1 MRGYR
6 QWSRRIP
13 AWAVLF
19 AGALAL
25 FGITV
30 LADSVT
36 RNPRL
41 LPNLIVLGAF
51 TVPVS
56 FVALVR
62 DLLPSSGVPLR
73 ALVTCFVIGGVIGT
87 AAASLV
93 EYDALRDLDVLPAL
107 LVGAI
112 EEPAKLVLPLIA
124 FAVGAHRKTADGL
137 LLGVASGMG
146 FAAFETMGYALGA
159 LADADG
165 NADAAE
171 RVMLLR
177 GALAPMG
184 HPAWTGL
191 VCAALWWA
199 RRQDRRA
206 APLVALAAFLA
217 AVGLHGAWDGLD
229 SRLASFVVATMSAV
243 LLLTWIVIARREA
256 HEPLVAVAGLPD
268 AVDRGSTRRAPAH
281 SPRAARTCAP
291 SRHCDAARPEVGL
304 ARARVSG
311 PPDAH
316 VGPVG
321 MARAID

>member
-1 MRGYR
+1 MRSYR
-6 QWSRRIP
+6 RWSRRIP
-13 AWAVLF
+13 AWAVIF

-62 DLLPSSGVPLR
+62 DLLPSSGVPVR
-73 ALVTCFVIGGVIGT
+73 ALVTCFVTGGVIGT

-112 EEPAKLVLPLIA
+112 EEPAKLMLPLIA

-159 LADADG
+159 LAAAEG
-165 NADAAE
+165 NPDAAE
-171 RVMLLR
+171 SLLLLR
-177 GALAPMG
+177 GALAPVG

-217 AVGLHGAWDGLD
+217 AVGLHGAWDGLY
-229 SRLASFVVATMSAV
+229 SPLASAVVATTSAV
-243 LLLTWIVIARREA
+243 LLLNWLVVARREA
-256 HEPLVAVAGLPD
+256 
-268 AVDRGSTRRAPAH
+268 
-281 SPRAARTCAP
+281 
-291 SRHCDAARPEVGL
+291 SRHRDAGRPEVGL

-321 MARAID
+321 IAQAID